1 MGINLKAWIIYYVQG
16 LKNYATIETVSS
28 QFEPPTRKPE
38 ININFTLK
46 ITQRNTGLAS
56 DST

>member
-16 LKNYATIETVSS
+16 LKNYAAVETVRS
-28 QFEPPTRKPE
+28 QFEPPTHKPE
-38 ININFTLK
+38 ININFTFK
-46 ITQRNTGLAS
+46 IIQRNIGLAS